1 MEELLSL
8 KSKIEKEKDW
18 REEAIYEALKV
29 RAASSVSSMGNSV
42 QDLMSE
48 EKSPI
53 AIFSELVQSD
63 LMKMSQNHSEF
74 IIFEAFKK
82 EIEEADHKRELER
95 KTLIQLRGL
104 LKIYGLKCLSESMS
118 SLFSIGYLAPHQVGT
133 VEKALKR
140 EIGSVRKVAIGLI
153 EAMAPPDEFIFSA
166 IGSKSKDPY
175 LTLLEWAR
183 KYNPMNKRDLR
194 PGYEKYIS
202 PFQRPKL

>member
-63 LMKMSQNHSEF
+63 LMKMSQNHTEF

-82 EIEEADHKRELER
+82 GIEEADQKRELER
-95 KTLIQLRGL
+95 KTLIHLRGL

-133 VEKALKR
+133 VE
-140 EIGSVRKVAIGLI
+140 
-153 EAMAPPDEFIFSA
+153 
-166 IGSKSKDPY
+166 
-175 LTLLEWAR
+175 
-183 KYNPMNKRDLR
+183 
-194 PGYEKYIS
+194 
-202 PFQRPKL
+202 